1 MPIDLKS
8 YKDDN
13 DLDHQFWTKLGRD
26 PKMQYRFLVHVGGMG
41 LEDARNEEGNKLPGA
56 DTFADQKMPGLSNG
70 NLWYAKSIDKPG
82 LDLPDDQQEVFI
94 TAYQKANPRPRVGS
108 PIYKPITMTLVD
120 PYYPNVT
127 RKVARLFRRG
137 GLNDAAARNVIKPG
151 GNSDDFAK
159 SFIDSCGPVNIYQL
173 NEDGK
178 IIENWTLYQA
188 YPDKV
193 DFGKLDYSS
202 SDLVE
207 ITLTWYYSAFTVK
220 FPSIGK
226 EKYFEYF
233 PDAALSGA
241 ELEQLIQ
248 KGNSKEAREA
258 NCTDKYNG
266 YKQGKKPNEIMPKE
280 AYFRRHCPEV
290 ADFTSPV
297 APTPPQDDSSSDAQ
311 DRANGVGENAIMEGI
326 FSGDPGNFGGP

>member
-1 MPIDLKS
+1 
-8 YKDDN
+8 
-13 DLDHQFWTKLGRD
+13 
-26 PKMQYRFLVHVGGMG
+26 
-41 LEDARNEEGNKLPGA
+41 
-56 DTFADQKMPGLSNG
+56 
-70 NLWYAKSIDKPG
+70 
-82 LDLPDDQQEVFI
+82 
-94 TAYQKANPRPRVGS
+94 
-108 PIYKPITMTLVD
+108 MTLVD

-137 GLNDAAARNVIKPG
+137 GLNDAAARKIIQPG
-151 GNSDDFAK
+151 GSSDDFAR
-159 SFIDSCGPVNIYQL
+159 SFIDSCGPVNIFQL
-173 NEDGK
+173 NEDGG
-178 IIENWTLYQA
+178 IIEKWTLYQA

-290 ADFTSPV
+290 ATFQ
-297 APTPPQDDSSSDAQ
+297 APLVPEQRNDGADPASN
-311 DRANGVGENAIMEGI
+311 DRASGNSENAMMEGV
-326 FSGDPGNFGGP
+326 FSDNPGNFGGPGE

>member
-82 LDLPDDQQEVFI
+82 IDLPDDQQDTYI

-108 PIYKPITMTLVD
+108 PTYKPITMTLVD

-137 GLNDAAARNVIKPG
+137 GLNDAAARKIIKPG
-151 GNSDDFAK
+151 GSSDDFAK

-202 SDLVE
+202 SDMVE
-207 ITLTWYYSAFTVK
+207 ITLTWYYSAFTVQ
-220 FPSIGK
+220 FPSIGQ
-226 EKYFEYF
+226 EKHFEYF
-233 PDAALSGA
+233 PDSALGAA
-241 ELEQLIQ
+241 ELEKLLTVTRADQ
-248 KGNSKEAREA
+248 AA
-258 NCTDKYNG
+258 NCTDKYNN
-266 YKQGKKPNEIMPKE
+266 YKKGKKPNEIMKKE
-280 AYFRRHCPEV
+280 AFFRRHCPEV
-290 ADFTSPV
+290 AVFASPEV
-297 APTPPQDDSSSDAQ
+297 PTPPQPGSSSSDQ
-311 DRANGVGENAIMEGI
+311 DLDAAEVTDGTGVFEGLGAIL
-326 FSGDPGNFGGP
+326 